1 MFRNSEPSMKNIPP
15 PPFWSLSDLKVS
27 CLGKR
32 SVGSLMTIPGGESD
46 TLSESACPGALISM
60 IGGGWSKGSQGQ
72 SSSES
77 YHSFLTGSLTLS
89 LDSSLI
95 SLLGLSCDILSALSW
110 DGWGD
115 SGLGSLCW
123 IIISCFCD
131 FSLWGGAN
139 ESVFL
144 DTSFGV
150 SLPDFDDI
158 F

>member
-1 MFRNSEPSMKNIPP
+1 MFHNSEPSMKNIPP

-72 SSSES
+72 SSFE
-77 YHSFLTGSLTLS
+77 
-89 LDSSLI
+89 
-95 SLLGLSCDILSALSW
+95 SLLTESFTLCFYSSFVWFIGLSSTILSDFSW
-110 DGWGD
+110 DGWSE
-115 SGLGSLCW
+115 SGFGSLRLS
-123 IIISCFCD
+123 INSCFCD
-131 FSLWGGAN
+131 FSLHGGAN

-144 DTSFGV
+144 EASLAE